1 VTAGNTGRPMISA
14 RARPA
19 GGSGRA
25 TSPRANDVRAGKMA
39 GMERGERMLIPCAGG
54 GPCTSR
60 LENYPPPLEI
70 QVRGGMYILVDDG
83 LPDRWRY
90 DWVPDRP

>member
-1 VTAGNTGRPMISA
+1 MPGAGHGSNTHR
-14 RARPA
+14 R
-19 GGSGRA
+19 SGPG
-25 TSPRANDVRAGKMA
+25 TMA
-39 GMERGERMLIPCAGG
+39 GVEQGERMLIPCAGG

-70 QVRGGMYILVDDG
+70 EERGGMYILVDDG

-90 DWVPDRP
+90 DWVADRP